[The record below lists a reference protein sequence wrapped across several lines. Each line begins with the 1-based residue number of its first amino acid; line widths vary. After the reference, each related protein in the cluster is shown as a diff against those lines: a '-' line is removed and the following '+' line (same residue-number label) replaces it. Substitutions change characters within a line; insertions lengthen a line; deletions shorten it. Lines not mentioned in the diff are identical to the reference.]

1 MKRLTLALLITLF
14 SIPIVSIPIAT
25 ANPANYIAEPTFRG
39 ADGIFVNNEL
49 ATLIQPGNRLGD
61 LVFKRNYESTY
72 VIDVATLEEIA
83 DLADGYQYLDADG
96 KIFEV
101 SNDDIANRWLTTLKS
116 QSKEKRILALPYGN
130 PDIVFLR
137 EQAPAELAFYQE
149 VASSK
154 LGTFL
159 GVPVALAPL
168 ASSAKKSNLLA
179 RTLHKSYRSEL
190 RALDAVAS
198 ADEITSLRLQLG
210 KILNPDLPKERA
222 TELVN
227 KLQSALADHRKKLRI
242 AAGNY
247 TITAEN
253 YDLPV
258 TVINNL
264 TTPVT
269 LQVVPRANNSRV
281 IVRETAPITIGAQ
294 SQIQVKIPIQVL
306 ASGET
311 RLDMKLR
318 TSTGKFVGESDSIRL
333 RLAVIS
339 PLTTWFTTGMA
350 IILLLAAVVQ
360 SVRRVKRR
368 HE

>member
-1 MKRLTLALLITLF
+1 VKRILLALLITLF
-14 SIPIVSIPIAT
+14 SIPILPIA
-25 ANPANYIAEPTFRG
+25 AGDSANYFAEPTHLG
-39 ADGIFVNNEL
+39 ADGIFVDNEL

-61 LVFKRNYESTY
+61 LVFKRNYSSTL
-72 VIDVATLEEIA
+72 VIDIATVEEIA
-83 DLADGYQYLDADG
+83 DLADGYQFLDSAG
-96 KIFEV
+96 NIYEV
-101 SNDDIANRWLTTLKS
+101 DSDANATRWLSALKTL
-116 QSKEKRILALPYGN
+116 SKAKRILALPYGN
-130 PDIVFLR
+130 PDITFLR

-154 LGTFL
+154 LSTFL
-159 GVPVALAPL
+159 GVTVENAPL
-168 ASSAKKSNLLA
+168 QSSASKSNLLA
-179 RTLHKSYRSEL
+179 RTLHKSYRAEL
-190 RALDAVAS
+190 RALDSVAT

-210 KILNPDLPKERA
+210 KVLNPELPKERA
-222 TELVN
+222 DQLIN
-227 KLQSALADHRKKLRI
+227 KLQVALVEHRKKLRI

-258 TVINNL
+258 TVINDFS
-264 TTPVT
+264 TPVT
-269 LQVVPRANNSRV
+269 VQVVPRANNSRV

-294 SQIQVKIPIQVL
+294 SQVQVKIPIKVL

-311 RLDMKLR
+311 RLEVRLQ
-318 TSTGKFVGESDSIRL
+318 TSSGKFVGESDSIRL

>member
-1 MKRLTLALLITLF
+1 MPITVAD
-14 SIPIVSIPIAT
+14 SS
-25 ANPANYIAEPTFRG
+25 NIAEPTHRD
-39 ADGIFVNNEL
+39 ANGIFLDNDL
-49 ATLIQPGNRLGD
+49 ATLIQPGNPLGD
-61 LVFKRNYESTY
+61 LVFKRNYSGTL
-72 VIDVATLEEIA
+72 VIDIATVEEIA
-83 DLADGYQYLDADG
+83 DLTDGYRFVDG
-96 KIFEV
+96 AGNLFEV
-101 SNDDIANRWLTTLKS
+101 DSDENATRWLAALKN

-130 PDIVFLR
+130 PDISYLR
-137 EQAPAELAFYQE
+137 EFAPAELEFYQE
-149 VASSK
+149 VAVSK
-154 LGTFL
+154 LSTFL
-159 GVPVALAPL
+159 GLTVENAPFQ
-168 ASSAKKSNLLA
+168 SSASKANLLA
-179 RTLHKSYRSEL
+179 RTLYKSYRAEL
-190 RALDAVAS
+190 RALDAIAT

-210 KILNPDLPKERA
+210 KVLNPELPKERA
-222 TELVN
+222 IALVN
-227 KLQSALADHRKKLRI
+227 KLQIALQDNREKLRI

-258 TVINNL
+258 TVINDFS
-264 TTPVT
+264 TPVT
-269 LQVVPRANNSRV
+269 VQVVPRANNSRV

-294 SQIQVKIPIQVL
+294 SQIQVKLPIQVL

-311 RLDMKLR
+311 RLEVKLK
-318 TSTGKFVGESDSIRL
+318 TSSGKFVGESSSIPI

>member
-1 MKRLTLALLITLF
+1 
-14 SIPIVSIPIAT
+14 
-25 ANPANYIAEPTFRG
+25 
-39 ADGIFVNNEL
+39 
-49 ATLIQPGNRLGD
+49 
-61 LVFKRNYESTY
+61 
-72 VIDVATLEEIA
+72 
-83 DLADGYQYLDADG
+83 
-96 KIFEV
+96 
-101 SNDDIANRWLTTLKS
+101 
-116 QSKEKRILALPYGN
+116 
-130 PDIVFLR
+130 
-137 EQAPAELAFYQE
+137 
-149 VASSK
+149 
-154 LGTFL
+154 
-159 GVPVALAPL
+159 
-168 ASSAKKSNLLA
+168 
-179 RTLHKSYRSEL
+179 
-190 RALDAVAS
+190 VAS

-210 KILNPDLPKERA
+210 KILNPEIPKERA

-227 KLQSALADHRKKLRI
+227 KLQSALVEHRKKLRI

-258 TVINNL
+258 TVINDL

-281 IVRETAPITIGAQ
+281 IVRETAPITVGAQ

-311 RLDMKLR
+311 RLEMKLR